1 MIEMEGAIPGRVA
14 LAADIMKALEQRSKL
29 IEILQATNVL
39 FLDLALGLG
48 IRFQLHATIMRE
60 IARWRNSVQI
70 YLRAQIVCR
79 TGLGHSTLSR
89 RKVERPQSCSALFLL
104 RRSVERILSRF
115 RVMSDG
121 SRLLR

>member
-1 MIEMEGAIPGRVA
+1 MEGAIPGRVA

-29 IEILQATNVL
+29 LEILQATNVL

-60 IARWRNSVQI
+60 VERWRNSVQI

-79 TGLGHSTLSR
+79 TGLRVSPFCRLSI
-89 RKVERPQSCSALFLL
+89 VTPSWPT
-104 RRSVERILSRF
+104 RS
-115 RVMSDG
+115 M
-121 SRLLR
+121 